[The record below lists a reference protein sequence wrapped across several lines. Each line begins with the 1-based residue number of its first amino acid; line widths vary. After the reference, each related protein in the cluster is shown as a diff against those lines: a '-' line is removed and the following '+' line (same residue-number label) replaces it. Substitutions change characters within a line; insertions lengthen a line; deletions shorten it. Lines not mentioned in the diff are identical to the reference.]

1 MGQMAHRNTTH
12 GLTVGIIAESFP
24 PQLPPLGRRND
35 LCRLA
40 SSIASNR
47 GWERWDYSTRSPSR
61 GGRTKCGAC
70 PAARPNNIR
79 SAKPTG
85 SEGVASG
92 SGSRINKKLS
102 NPYRAAEWPRTTT
115 EGSDYEEEGAHREDR
130 RGGWGVQERA
140 QKHFEAF
147 EEVVTEALK
156 AGEEV
161 QITGF
166 GKFSVKERRAREGRN
181 PQTGE
186 NMKIAAQKVP
196 AFSAGNAL
204 KEAV

>member
-1 MGQMAHRNTTH
+1 MKRKE
-12 GLTVGIIAESFP
+12 LIERIAEEAGVP
-24 PQLPPLGRRND
+24 
-35 LCRLA
+35 
-40 SSIASNR
+40 
-47 GWERWDYSTRSPSR
+47 
-61 GGRTKCGAC
+61 K
-70 PAARPNNIR
+70 
-79 SAKPTG
+79 
-85 SEGVASG
+85 SE
-92 SGSRINKKLS
+92 
-102 NPYRAAEWPRTTT
+102 
-115 EGSDYEEEGAHREDR
+115 
-130 RGGWGVQERA
+130 A

-166 GKFSVKERRAREGRN
+166 GKFSVKERKAREGRN

-186 NMKIAAQKVP
+186 KMKISAQKVP